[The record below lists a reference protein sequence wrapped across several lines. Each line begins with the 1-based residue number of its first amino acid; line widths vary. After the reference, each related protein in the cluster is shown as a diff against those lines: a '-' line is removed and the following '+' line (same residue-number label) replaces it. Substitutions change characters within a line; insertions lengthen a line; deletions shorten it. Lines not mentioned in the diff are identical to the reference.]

1 MKKKIIAILLIVIV
15 VFIVNTMHNAGSFKT
30 IVSHSVLQDI
40 SIYTNVAG
48 TEDLD
53 IDEEKGLL
61 FISSSDRWNVGKPAS
76 DKDGIY
82 LLDLNNSDAQPVRLS
97 MTYKGNFH
105 PHGISY
111 LNKEDGDYLFV
122 VNHNNQGDFIEVFQ
136 FENNQLTHLKTYE
149 SEMLCCPNDVVA
161 VDLDKF
167 YVTNDHGAA
176 KGFSRTLEEYLMLAN
191 SYVIYFDGTDY
202 KKVLEGVRYANGVN
216 VSKDGKTLYVTEA
229 SGGKIFVMDRDIE
242 TGALSLRFSKQLK
255 TGADNISIDS
265 EGSLWIGAHP
275 QLLKFVGHATNTGKI
290 SPSQVLK
297 LTHKGEDDFEVSE
310 VYLNTGDELSGSSVA
325 IHYKNEV
332 FVGVVFENKL
342 LRGTFKVE

>member
-1 MKKKIIAILLIVIV
+1 MKKKIIAVFLIVVTI
-15 VFIVNTMHNAGSFKT
+15 FIVNTLHNAGSFKT
-30 IVSHSVLQDI
+30 IISHSDLKDI
-40 SIYTNVAG
+40 SIFTNVAG

-53 IDEEKGLL
+53 IDEEQGLL
-61 FISSSDRWNVGKPAS
+61 FISSSDRWNVGMPGS

-82 LLDLNNSDAQPVRLS
+82 LLDLNNSEAQPIRLA
-97 MTYKGNFH
+97 MTYKGGFH

-111 LNKEDGDYLFV
+111 LKKKEGNYLFV
-122 VNHNNQGDFIEVFQ
+122 VNHNNKGDFIEVFQ

-149 SEMLCCPNDVVA
+149 NEILCCPNDLVA

-167 YVTNDHGAA
+167 YVSNDHGAA
-176 KGFSRTLEEYLMLAN
+176 DGLSRTLEEYLMLAN
-191 SYVIYFDGTDY
+191 SYVLYFDGKEY

-229 SGGKIFVMDRDIE
+229 SGGKIFVMNRNID
-242 TGALSLRFSKQLK
+242 TGDLTFRFSKELK
-255 TGADNISIDS
+255 TGADNISIDN
-265 EGSLWIGAHP
+265 EGNLWIGSHP

-297 LTHKGEDDFEVSE
+297 LTHKGDDNFEVSE
-310 VYLNTGDELSGSSVA
+310 VYLDTGDELSGSSVA
-325 IHYKNEV
+325 LHYKDQV

-342 LRGTFKVE
+342 LRGAIKVE

>member
-1 MKKKIIAILLIVIV
+1 MKKKIAGVI
-15 VFIVNTMHNAGSFKT
+15 FIVCILFVLNALHNAGSFKT
-30 IVSHSVLQDI
+30 IISHSEIKDI

-53 IDEEKGLL
+53 IDEDKGLL
-61 FISSSDRWNVGKPAS
+61 FISSSDRWNVGKSAS
-76 DKDGIY
+76 KQDGIY

-97 MTYKGNFH
+97 MTYKGGFH

-111 LNKEDGDYLFV
+111 LKKEDGDYLFA

-191 SYVIYFDGTDY
+191 SYVLYFDGKNY

-216 VSKDGKTLYVTEA
+216 VSEDGKTLYVTEA
-229 SGGKIFVMDRDIE
+229 SGGKIFVMDRNIE
-242 TGALSLRFSKQLK
+242 TGDLNFKFSKELK
-255 TGADNISIDS
+255 TGADNIAIDS
-265 EGSLWIGAHP
+265 DGNLWIGSHP

-297 LTHKGEDDFEVSE
+297 LTHKGDDDFDVSE
-310 VYLNTGDELSGSSVA
+310 VYLDTGEELSGSSVA
-325 IHYKNEV
+325 LHYKDQV

-342 LRGTFKVE
+342 LRGTFKVK